1 MNGVETDV
9 HFMKQALR
17 LAAKGRGTTSP
28 NPMVGAILVKN
39 GRIVGKG
46 YHRRAGAP
54 HAEILALQQA
64 GSRSHG
70 ATLYVTLE
78 PCSHT
83 GKRTPPCVPAIITA
97 RPRRVVVALRD
108 PNPHVNGQG
117 IRRLRQTGLTVD
129 IGCLQE
135 EAKHLNEAYVHWVK
149 TGRPFVILK
158 AAMTLDG
165 KIATASGE
173 SKWITGAKARLH
185 VHRLRSQVDAI
196 MVGIG
201 TVLKDDPQ
209 LTARL
214 PEKDRLTALR
224 QPVRIVLDSRLRI
237 PLSAHLLEHLKKCPT
252 IIATTREAPKRKIEK
267 LRTRGAGIFL
277 LPKQGGHV
285 SLQACL
291 QRLGQMGVTS
301 VLVEGGSEVNAS
313 LLQGGFVNRVV
324 LFVAPTLLGGREA
337 KGLVGGHSPKHLVE
351 RLAVSDVKI
360 QRVGEDFLITGNLSP

>member
-1 MNGVETDV
+1 
-9 HFMKQALR
+9 MKQALR

-97 RPRRVVVALRD
+97 RPRRVVVAMRD

-117 IRRLRQTGLTVD
+117 IRRLRQSGLTVD

-185 VHRLRSQVDAI
+185 VHRLRSQVDGI

-214 PEKDRLTALR
+214 PEKDHLTTLR
-224 QPVRIVLDSRLRI
+224 QPVRIVLDTRLRI
-237 PLSAHLLEHLKKCPT
+237 PLSAHLLEHLKKRPT
-252 IIATTREAPKRKIEK
+252 IIATTSDAPTRKMEK
-267 LRTRGAGIFL
+267 LRARGAGIFL

-313 LLQGGFVNRVV
+313 LLRGGLVNRVM
-324 LFVAPTLLGGREA
+324 LYVASSLLGGQDA
-337 KGLVGGHSPKHLVE
+337 KGLLGGPSPKHLTE
-351 RLAVSDVKI
+351 RLALSDVKI

>member
-1 MNGVETDV
+1 
-9 HFMKQALR
+9 MKQALR

-97 RPRRVVVALRD
+97 RPRRVVVAMRD

-117 IRRLRQTGLTVD
+117 IRRLRQSGLTVN

-135 EAKHLNEAYVHWVK
+135 EAKQLNEAYVHWVK

-185 VHRLRSQVDAI
+185 VHRLRSQVDGI

-214 PEKDRLTALR
+214 PEKDHLTTLR
-224 QPVRIVLDSRLRI
+224 QPVRIVLDTRLRI
-237 PLSAHLLEHLKKCPT
+237 PLSAHLLEHLKKRPT
-252 IIATTREAPKRKIEK
+252 IIATTPEAPTRKMEK
-267 LRTRGAGIFL
+267 LRARGAGIFL
-277 LPKQGGHV
+277 LPKWGGHV

-291 QRLGQMGVTS
+291 QRDS
-301 VLVEGGSEVNAS
+301 
-313 LLQGGFVNRVV
+313 
-324 LFVAPTLLGGREA
+324 
-337 KGLVGGHSPKHLVE
+337 
-351 RLAVSDVKI
+351 
-360 QRVGEDFLITGNLSP
+360 

>member
-1 MNGVETDV
+1 MSGVETDV

-97 RPRRVVVALRD
+97 RPRRVVVAMRD

-117 IRRLRQTGLTVD
+117 IRRLRQSGLTVD

-185 VHRLRSQVDAI
+185 VHRLRSQVDGI

-214 PEKDRLTALR
+214 PEKDQLTTLR
-224 QPVRIVLDSRLRI
+224 QPVRIVLDTRLRI
-237 PLSAHLLEHLKKCPT
+237 PLSAHLLEHLKKRPT
-252 IIATTREAPKRKIEK
+252 IIATTSEAP
-267 LRTRGAGIFL
+267 T
-277 LPKQGGHV
+277 
-285 SLQACL
+285 
-291 QRLGQMGVTS
+291 
-301 VLVEGGSEVNAS
+301 
-313 LLQGGFVNRVV
+313 
-324 LFVAPTLLGGREA
+324 
-337 KGLVGGHSPKHLVE
+337 
-351 RLAVSDVKI
+351 
-360 QRVGEDFLITGNLSP
+360 